1 MSSLRGH
8 LLRFGLFAVAYYL
21 PLILEPSRLGTE
33 NPEVRRILHEALA
46 SPAVQWELARNLLT
60 HFGLLLVCYGL
71 ISVVAT
77 GVAPL
82 MRIRPAIAWAFVL
95 VLSWLLLIAGNGVL
109 FPLSDY
115 SSPLSFL
122 VQPELAVSLAL
133 SLGVAAALAF
143 FHGWT
148 RPARLTV
155 WAGWIGAFGVAA
167 GVAAPWQAHSRSE
180 HAERNVIIVGVDS
193 LSATMFEALRPE
205 LPHLSDLVDS
215 ATDFRRA
222 YTPIGRTFPAWV
234 SILSGQ
240 PPAEHGA
247 VFNLRSVDRVARDS
261 LVTHALHRNG
271 YQTVFAM
278 DERRFANIDESFG
291 FDRIIG
297 PKAGA
302 LDFMLQGVNDT
313 PLTNLLLQSG
323 LSTYLLPF
331 SRLNVASHANYDAD
345 GFVDEIVASVSGTK
359 RMFLAVHFESAHFPF
374 KSRHAVRAVSD
385 ADWMT
390 ARYATAL
397 TAVDAQVGRLIE
409 RLRQAGALD
418 DALVILLSD
427 HGESLGD
434 RETLISRTGE
444 AIRISGNGHGVN
456 LASDYQN
463 RVLLAAMRFQGGAPT
478 DQGTVRDDQIS
489 LTDVRA
495 IIERYVATGD
505 VRVEQKNL
513 CMPVETGLRLAAASE
528 YKAIDHGK
536 LAAEAAGYYEIDSVG
551 RMHLH
556 ESGLLALVRAKDVGW
571 RCPDRLTYYSYP
583 GDRYFA
589 YRIDAGGRRLTEI
602 DPPPGDVAQI
612 AAYRAKLRQIAGG

>member
-1 MSSLRGH
+1 MPSPRSH
-8 LLRFGLFAVAYYL
+8 LLRFGLFALAYYA
-21 PLILEPSRLGTE
+21 PLVLEPSRLATD
-33 NPEVRRILHEALA
+33 NPEVRRMLYEAL
-46 SPAVQWELARNLLT
+46 STPAVQGELARNLLT

-71 ISVVAT
+71 ISVIAT
-77 GVAPL
+77 GVAPIL
-82 MRIRPAIAWAFVL
+82 RIRPTIAWLLVL

-122 VQPELAVSLAL
+122 AHPELAISLAL
-133 SLGVAAALAF
+133 SLSVAAVLAF
-143 FHGWT
+143 VRAWA
-148 RPARLTV
+148 RPAPLTV

-167 GVAAPWQAHSRSE
+167 GLALPWQVHSRSG
-180 HAERNVIIVGVDS
+180 HAERNVIIVGIDS
-193 LSATMFEALRPE
+193 LSAAMFETLRPR
-205 LPHLSDLVDS
+205 LPNLSGLVGS
-215 ATDFRRA
+215 AIEFRRA

-240 PPAEHGA
+240 PPAAHGA
-247 VFNLRSVDRVARDS
+247 VFNLRSIDRVTRES

-291 FDRIIG
+291 FDRVIG

-302 LDFMLQGVNDT
+302 LDFMLQGFNDT
-313 PLTNLLLQSG
+313 PLTNLLLQFGISK
-323 LSTYLLPF
+323 YLLPF

-345 GFVDEIVASVSGTK
+345 GFVDEIVASMSGAK
-359 RMFLAVHFESAHFPF
+359 RALLAIHFESAHFPF
-374 KSRHAVRAVSD
+374 KTRHAVREISD
-385 ADWMT
+385 TDWMT

-409 RLRQAGALD
+409 LLRQAGALD

-434 RETLISRTGE
+434 RETLTSRTGE
-444 AIRISGNGHGVN
+444 ITRISGNGHGVN

-463 RVLLAAMRFQGGAPT
+463 RVLLATIRFHGGAPM
-478 DQGTVRDDQIS
+478 GPGAVRDDQVF

-495 IIERYVATGD
+495 TIERYVATGD
-505 VRVEQKNL
+505 LRVEQKTP

-536 LAAEAAGYYEIDSVG
+536 LAAEAAGYYEIDSAG
-551 RMHLH
+551 KMHLR
-556 ESGLLALVRAKDVGW
+556 EGGLPALVNAKDVGW
-571 RCPDRLTYYSYP
+571 RCPDRLTYYSHA
-583 GDRYFA
+583 DDEYFA
-589 YRIDAGGRRLTEI
+589 YRIDAVGRRLTAI
-602 DPPPGDVAQI
+602 DPPPGDIAQI
-612 AAYRAKLRQIAGG
+612 DAYRARLRQIAGG